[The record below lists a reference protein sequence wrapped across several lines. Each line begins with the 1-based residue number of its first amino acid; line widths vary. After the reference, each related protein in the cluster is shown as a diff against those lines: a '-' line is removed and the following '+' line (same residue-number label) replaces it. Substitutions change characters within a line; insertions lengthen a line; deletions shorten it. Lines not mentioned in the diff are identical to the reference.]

1 MINKTIWKDLDE
13 KDIDKGFDNDWKL
26 EFETIFAS
34 KTVGG
39 TKTAKDQTVQAR
51 KYQIY
56 ILYICDYYIKLCYYK
71 IAIKLNLIL

>member
-56 ILYICDYYIKLCYYK
+56 ILYIYDYYIKLCYYK